1 MSVRHL
7 QRLLEPASVVVVG
20 ASNRIGSVGGTV
32 WRNLHAG
39 RLEGPIFGVN
49 PKHTALDGHAIHA
62 RIADL
67 PQAPD
72 LAVLCTPPDTVA
84 GLIDAL
90 GRLGTRAAIVM
101 TAGLSPAQK
110 RAMLDAARPYLLRVL
125 GPNCLGLLTPHLGLN
140 ASFAHTDALA
150 GDVAFVSQSGALVTA
165 VLDWATS
172 RRIGFSHMVS
182 LGERADV
189 DFGDLLDYLASDG
202 RTRSI
207 LLYIESI
214 ESPRKFMSA
223 ARAAARNKPVIVVKA
238 GRAGNGLQAAASHT
252 GALAGSDIVFD
263 AAIRR
268 AGMLRVDTLQDLF
281 MAAETLARLA
291 PNREGYRV
299 GIRDDGSGDGSE
311 EALTLMTNGGG
322 AGVMAAD
329 AAALAGVPLHAL
341 SDALR
346 DQLDALL
353 PPTWSRANP
362 VDIIGDA
369 PVQRYTETL
378 AALLAD
384 RSSGAVLF
392 MHAPTAIVRSEDI
405 AHACAPIA
413 RQAPGRVLACWLG
426 DASVAQARRI
436 FEEAGV
442 ANYDTPEE
450 AVRAFAMLATYRRNQ
465 TLLLEAPTASENAP
479 PDRAAARAVI
489 DAALADGRDMLDELE
504 AKAVLKAYGI
514 PTINTVAVGPTA
526 AAAVAAVGA
535 AVGEGEKKGAPVI
548 GYPVALKILSP
559 DISHKSDVGG
569 VHLDLRDAT
578 ALRDAADTMLA
589 RVRALQPNARI
600 TGFTVQPMVTR
611 PLAQELIVGAS
622 IDPVFGPVLLFGQGG
637 TAVEVL
643 ADRVIGLPP
652 LNRVLARE
660 MVSRTRVARLLA
672 GYRDHPAVDLDAVC
686 DVLIALSQM
695 LADLPELAELD
706 INPLLADADGV
717 IALDARVRIDP
728 EAARLQSSE
737 TAAAGAARFAIT
749 PYPAELAE
757 TVTWQGGVI
766 ELRPIRPEDE
776 PQHRAFIEQL
786 APQDLRLRFFCVRR
800 ELPRSELAR
809 LTQIDYA
816 REMAFIAVQ
825 SVPGRPPQTLGVVR
839 VFIDPDNVDAEFA
852 IIVRSDMKGRG
863 LGQLLMRKMIGFLT
877 GRGTQRMVGAVLH
890 ENLGM
895 RELARSNGFVVDAA
909 GSDADALRIVLT
921 LPGSP

>member
-7 QRLLEPASVVVVG
+7 HQLLEPASVVVVG
-20 ASNRIGSVGGTV
+20 ASNRVGSVGGTV
-32 WRNLHAG
+32 WRNLRAG
-39 RLEGPIFGVN
+39 QFKGPIFGVN
-49 PKHTALDGHAIHA
+49 PKHAVLDGQTICAGV
-62 RIADL
+62 ADL

-101 TAGLSPAQK
+101 TAGMSPVLKQ
-110 RAMLDAARPYLLRVL
+110 AMLDAARPHLLRVL
-125 GPNCLGLLTPHLGLN
+125 GPNCLGLLSPHLGLN

-238 GRAGNGLQAAASHT
+238 GRAGNGMQAAASHT

-291 PNREGYRV
+291 PNRNGN
-299 GIRDDGSGDGSE
+299 RDD
-311 EALTLMTNGGG
+311 ALTMMTNGGG

-329 AAALAGVPLHAL
+329 AAALAGVPLRPL

-346 DQLDALL
+346 DRLDALL
-353 PPTWSRANP
+353 PPNWSRANP

-392 MHAPTAIVRSEDI
+392 MHAPTAIVRSDDI
-405 AHACAPIA
+405 ARACAPIA

-442 ANYDTPEE
+442 ANYETPEE
-450 AVRAFAMLATYRRNQ
+450 AVRAFAMLATHRRNQ
-465 TLLLEAPTASENAP
+465 ALLLEAPTASENAP
-479 PDRAAARAVI
+479 PDRTAARALI
-489 DAALADGRDMLDELE
+489 DAALTDGRTMLDELE

-514 PTINTVAVGPTA
+514 PTIATLAVGPTA
-526 AAAVAAVGA
+526 AATLQAAN
-535 AVGEGEKKGAPVI
+535 VI

-569 VHLDLRDAT
+569 VRLDLRDAAT
-578 ALRDAADTMLA
+578 LRQAADTMLA
-589 RVRALQPNARI
+589 RVRELQPDARI
-600 TGFTVQPMVTR
+600 TGFTVQTMVTR

-660 MVSRTRVARLLA
+660 MVSRTRVSKLMA
-672 GYRDHPAVDLDAVC
+672 GYRDHPPVDLDAVC

-695 LADLPELAELD
+695 LADVPELAELD

-717 IALDARVRIDP
+717 IALDARLRIAPTDAHLRVDP
-728 EAARLQSSE
+728 NAARLRVSRTVS
-737 TAAAGAARFAIT
+737 AGAARFAIT

-786 APQDLRLRFFCVRR
+786 APEDIRLRFFSVRR

-816 REMAFIAVQ
+816 REMAFIAVRAQ
-825 SVPGRPPQTLGVVR
+825 PDGPAQTLGVVR
-839 VFIDPDNVDAEFA
+839 AVIDPDNVDAEFA

-863 LGQLLMRKMIGFLT
+863 LGHMLMHKMIDFLT
-877 GRGTQRMVGAVLH
+877 GRGTQRMVGDILH

-909 GSDADALRIVLT
+909 GSDADALRVVLT
-921 LPGSP
+921 LPGSK